1 MWRLCLANESFYV
14 NFDNVSLLELD
25 YLFVVLC
32 CIKLPDIVNLSL
44 VFCVQVVS
52 EPSYSLTIT
61 LMLPQPHLTV
71 AHWRP
76 QEAVNCECYSRWWA
90 ACRLFNCKS
99 FHIIKVI

>member
-1 MWRLCLANESFYV
+1 MWRLCLANEIFYV
-14 NFDNVSLLELD
+14 NFDNVFLLELD
-25 YLFVVLC
+25 HLFVLC

-76 QEAVNCECYSRWWA
+76 QEAVNCECY
-90 ACRLFNCKS
+90 F